1 MKYRSTS
8 KTSDI
13 HINLP
18 APADYPAG
26 ESPYGAIAASD
37 LRSVSAV
44 DVNGDGYLD
53 IFMHPSY
60 FNYGPAL
67 APVVLINDGKG
78 GFTDGTASVFP
89 TLPKIAQSNNVFF
102 QDFNGDGRVDMFVID
117 QGLEFHGTQPG
128 YWPGGQNQL
137 WLQTANGTFVDATA
151 TLAQNAGSFNHIS
164 SIGDVNGDGNAD
176 IVVTRLGGFVLEGS
190 GTFFYLGD
198 GKGGFTFST
207 AGLPDEIKYLP
218 VSQRD
223 WNTKTIDYQFS
234 GTNGIGD
241 LNGDGRNDLVAG
253 SYVSGDQ
260 LTNKNTVRGFEQ
272 QAGGQFVQK
281 WSVAQPDA
289 LNSWAGPMGAAGI
302 TIADLDHDG
311 KNDVVVLW
319 EKGSKTAVEILH
331 NTGNNQFVDVTTAWL
346 GSYLQRDF
354 GTDSA
359 GDTLFH
365 YYRVAVQDLDR
376 DGNPDLFLKTFGISG
391 AQFASGSNATAFA
404 YLNDGTG
411 HMTASA
417 PTANGQTL
425 SGAQWATMMGDGI
438 NVLGFPLMFDADN
451 DGNTDTVFI
460 ESFHNLDQSVNPYR
474 VTTLHVSTLFGT
486 DSQHV
491 YRAGDLGERLVGTSA
506 ADSFY
511 GGKGVDTFVGGA
523 GVDTVV
529 YSGALANYSIKAG
542 AAGFT
547 VSAKTGSGGADSM
560 SGIERLQL
568 ADTSVAL
575 VDAKLADTHV
585 TRAADGSLS
594 IQATGAA
601 AYSLQNIS
609 LVYLSDAALRF
620 DTAGVGGQAY
630 RVYQAAFNRTPDL
643 GGLGFW
649 ISAME
654 HGSSLAT
661 VADGFVNSK
670 EFRDVYGAAPSNH
683 DIVDKFYQNV
693 LHRPG
698 EAAGIDFWVG
708 LLDKHAISVTD
719 ALVGFSESAEN
730 QAGVIGVI
738 TNGIPYAPFG

>member
-1 MKYRSTS
+1 
-8 KTSDI
+8 
-13 HINLP
+13 
-18 APADYPAG
+18 
-26 ESPYGAIAASD
+26 
-37 LRSVSAV
+37 
-44 DVNGDGYLD
+44 
-53 IFMHPSY
+53 
-60 FNYGPAL
+60 
-67 APVVLINDGKG
+67 
-78 GFTDGTASVFP
+78 
-89 TLPKIAQSNNVFF
+89 
-102 QDFNGDGRVDMFVID
+102 
-117 QGLEFHGTQPG
+117 
-128 YWPGGQNQL
+128 
-137 WLQTANGTFVDATA
+137 
-151 TLAQNAGSFNHIS
+151 
-164 SIGDVNGDGNAD
+164 
-176 IVVTRLGGFVLEGS
+176 
-190 GTFFYLGD
+190 
-198 GKGGFTFST
+198 
-207 AGLPDEIKYLP
+207 
-218 VSQRD
+218 
-223 WNTKTIDYQFS
+223 
-234 GTNGIGD
+234 
-241 LNGDGRNDLVAG
+241 
-253 SYVSGDQ
+253 
-260 LTNKNTVRGFEQ
+260 
-272 QAGGQFVQK
+272 
-281 WSVAQPDA
+281 
-289 LNSWAGPMGAAGI
+289 
-302 TIADLDHDG
+302 
-311 KNDVVVLW
+311 
-319 EKGSKTAVEILH
+319 
-331 NTGNNQFVDVTTAWL
+331 
-346 GSYLQRDF
+346 
-354 GTDSA
+354 
-359 GDTLFH
+359 
-365 YYRVAVQDLDR
+365 
-376 DGNPDLFLKTFGISG
+376 
-391 AQFASGSNATAFA
+391 
-404 YLNDGTG
+404 
-411 HMTASA
+411 
-417 PTANGQTL
+417 
-425 SGAQWATMMGDGI
+425 MMGDGI
-438 NVLGFPLMFDADN
+438 NVLGFPIMFDADN
-451 DGNTDTVFI
+451 DGNTDTVFV

-547 VSAKTGSGGADSM
+547 VSARTGSGGADSM